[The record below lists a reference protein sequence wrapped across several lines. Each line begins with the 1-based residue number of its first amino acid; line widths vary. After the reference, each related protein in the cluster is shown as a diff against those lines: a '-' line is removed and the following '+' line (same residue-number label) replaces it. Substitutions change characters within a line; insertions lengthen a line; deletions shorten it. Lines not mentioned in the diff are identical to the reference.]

1 MRVVCCLDITP
12 KMATHASPV
21 PWHRSDPNGELAS
34 GGHVGSPRD
43 LRDALSRQ
51 PAKFVQTVTEKL
63 MTYALGRTVEY
74 YDMPTIRAIVRESA
88 RHHYSFASIVNG
100 VAESPAFRMR
110 SVPSVDNAESVAAT
124 APR

>member
-1 MRVVCCLDITP
+1 M
-12 KMATHASPV
+12 
-21 PWHRSDPNGELAS
+21 
-34 GGHVGSPRD
+34 GSPRD
-43 LRDALSRQ
+43 LREALSRQ